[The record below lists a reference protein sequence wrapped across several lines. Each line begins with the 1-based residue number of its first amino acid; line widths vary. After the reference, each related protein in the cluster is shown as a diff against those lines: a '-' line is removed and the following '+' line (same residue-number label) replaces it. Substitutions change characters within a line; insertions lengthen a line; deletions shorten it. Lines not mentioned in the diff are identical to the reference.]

1 MFQDFKEISLC
12 ESYSEVMAAEKQ
24 FENKV
29 KGWLNQLKQDGQPI
43 KFIKIWGGGF
53 QKAGIPD
60 LICCINGIYFEV
72 ELKASNGKPSELQE
86 YNIRVTN
93 EANGIGMILYPE
105 GFDQFK
111 NIVKGVIQCNIHIQG
126 LTVLKAANS
135 NTKCAILTESKP

>member
-1 MFQDFKEISLC
+1 
-12 ESYSEVMAAEKQ
+12 MAAEKQ

-72 ELKASNGKPSELQE
+72 ELKASNGKPSDLQE

-105 GFDQFK
+105 GFEQFK

-126 LTVLKAANS
+126 LTALKDANS